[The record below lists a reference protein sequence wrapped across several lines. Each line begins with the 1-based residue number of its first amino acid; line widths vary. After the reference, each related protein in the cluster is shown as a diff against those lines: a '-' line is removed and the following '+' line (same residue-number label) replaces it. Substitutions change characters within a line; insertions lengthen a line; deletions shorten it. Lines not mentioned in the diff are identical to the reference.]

1 VTVAAPATRRR
12 GLYAGVLA
20 LLLVAAAAGHLWYG
34 LRNHFFDL
42 SIYRD
47 AMVWWRDHPLYDFAR
62 PDATQGSLEFTY
74 PPFAALLMAPLG
86 WVSWPLAAVGYVL
99 ASVAALGA
107 AIWWLVQPLAD
118 RHSVP
123 RWFAFGTAFL
133 LATGLEPI
141 RESFSFGQINFV
153 LWALILFDLLVLLP
167 RGSRFV
173 GVGIGLATA
182 IKLVPGIFIVYLLV
196 ARRWRAATVAAATTV
211 AATGLA
217 FAIAPHDSWVYFSQK
232 LVHAEGVGQL
242 HYTFNQSLLGVLA
255 KLAFP
260 EQPSR
265 LLWLVLTLPVL
276 GYGLWRAGQAAK
288 AGDEVA
294 GLALTGFV
302 GSLLSPVTWHHH
314 IFWFAPA
321 LVVLV
326 DRALPGAGGEPD
338 PPGWPAV
345 WGGIRSRT
353 GALTLAIF
361 TYVTA
366 TYSVMTLWAF
376 TLDEPGGVT
385 GLIMSNWLVW
395 VMLLLLPLLPIRRLS
410 ATAARRQVAV

>member
-1 VTVAAPATRRR
+1 MTVAVPATRSRR
-12 GLYAGVLA
+12 LYAGILA
-20 LLLVAAAAGHLWYG
+20 LLFVAAAAGHLWYG

-42 SIYRD
+42 GIYRD
-47 AMVWWRDHPLYDFAR
+47 AMVWWQEHPLYDFAR

-74 PPFAALLMAPLG
+74 PPFAAILMMPLG
-86 WVSWPLAAVGYVL
+86 WVSWPVAAAGYVVV
-99 ASVAALGA
+99 SVAALA
-107 AIWWLVQPLAD
+107 ASIWWLVQPLGR
-118 RHSVP
+118 RHALP
-123 RWFAFGTAFL
+123 QWFVFGAAFL

-167 RGSRFV
+167 RGSRFA

-196 ARRWRAATVAAATTV
+196 ARRWRAAAVAATTTV

-217 FAIAPHDSWVYFSQK
+217 FAIAPGDSWVYFTQK
-232 LVHAEGVGQL
+232 LVQAEGVGQL

-260 EQPSR
+260 QQPSS
-265 LLWLVLTLPVL
+265 LLWAVLALPVL
-276 GYGLWRAGQAAK
+276 GYGMWRAGRAAK
-288 AGDEVA
+288 LGDEVA

-321 LVVLV
+321 LVVLA
-326 DRALPGAGGEPD
+326 DRALPAPGPD
-338 PPGWPAV
+338 PGV
-345 WGGIRSRT
+345 WGGLRSRA
-353 GALTLAIF
+353 GAGILAIF
-361 TYVTA
+361 TYTTV

-376 TLDEPGGVT
+376 TLHEPGGVV
-385 GLIMSNWLVW
+385 GFVMSNWLVW
-395 VMLLLLPLLPIRRLS
+395 VMLVLLPLLPIRRDS
-410 ATAARRQVAV
+410 